1 VERNAV
7 DRVADAQAALT
18 RTVFRTL
25 NSVVQPAVRA
35 GAGNPLPV
43 GGGAI
48 VLETT
53 GRVSGEPRRVP
64 LVATRVGGRLAVST
78 VRGDSQWLR
87 NIETNPNVTVHL
99 GGEPRSATATVRR
112 GALNTVLLSLD

>member
-1 VERNAV
+1 M
-7 DRVADAQAALT
+7 DRLADAQSALA

-25 NSVVQPAVRA
+25 NSIVRPVVQA
-35 GAGNPLPV
+35 GGGNPLPV

-53 GRVSGEPRRVP
+53 GRVSGQARQVP
-64 LVATRVGGRLAVST
+64 LVATRVGGRLGVST

-87 NIETNPNVTVHL
+87 NIEADPNVTVHL
-99 GGEPRSATATVRR
+99 CGRPRSATATVRR
-112 GALNTVLLSLD
+112 GPLNTVLLSLD

>member
-1 VERNAV
+1 MSRL
-7 DRVADAQAALT
+7 ADLQAAVT
-18 RTVFRTL
+18 RTAFSTL
-25 NSVVQPAVRA
+25 NTVVRPAVQA

-53 GRVSGEPRRVP
+53 GRVSGEPRQVP
-64 LVATRVGGRLAVST
+64 LVATRVGGRLGVST

-87 NIETNPNVTVHL
+87 NIEADPNVTVYL
-99 GGEPRSATATVRR
+99 CGQPQAATATVRR
-112 GALNTVLLSLD
+112 GALNTVLLALD